1 MLSVCNGYIKRYAA
15 AVGILSVSVMVLVN
29 SEQAAEAV
37 RRGIGMCVQS
47 VIPSLFPMIFLSQYL
62 IKSGGAEEIGSML
75 NKPTKLLFGLPGV
88 CGVALLTGMFGGFPA
103 GARAAE
109 TLTESGAITRRQGQ
123 RLATIAFCSGPGF
136 TIGMVGAELYKNKSA
151 GLLILTAQIISSI
164 IIGMTMRLF
173 SGKKLMTSDE
183 RGYSNSAKSAGR
195 ADAFVESASDAAST
209 VIAMSSFIVVFQVIA
224 AMLDVARIN
233 AYLAVLFGRL
243 GAQQL
248 GECIVPC
255 IIEVTGGSILSVNI
269 GLPFTAFVVGFGGL
283 SVHFQNFAV
292 CRKIRLNK
300 LKYIFVRLIQGGV
313 CTVIVSLALELP
325 CFAEVCSP
333 VSLVMDGA
341 SPVSFSRISVSFGV
355 IMLVMCLMSVIC
367 LPNQSINFKAKE
379 KGDDYEPFKIL
390 RKKHNSV
397 V

>member
-15 AVGILSVSVMVLVN
+15 AVGILFASVMVLVN

-62 IKSGGAEEIGSML
+62 IKSGGAAEIGKLL
-75 NKPTKLLFGLPGV
+75 NKPTKVLFGLPGV
-88 CGVALLTGMFGGFPA
+88 CGVALLTGMVGGFPA

-109 TLTESGAITRRQGQ
+109 TLTESGTLTQKQGQ

-164 IIGMTMRLF
+164 IIGMTMRST
-173 SGKKLMTSDE
+173 SGRKGASDDDRE
-183 RGYSNSAKSAGR
+183 HHTPINTQGR
-195 ADAFVESASDAAST
+195 SDAFVESAADAAST

-224 AMLDVARIN
+224 AMLDAAHIN
-233 AYLAVLFGRL
+233 SYLAALFSRF

-248 GECIVPC
+248 GGCIVPC
-255 IIEVTGGSILSVNI
+255 LTEVTGGSMLSVNI

-292 CRKIRLNK
+292 CRRIRLNK
-300 LKYIFVRLIQGGV
+300 LKYIFVRLIQGGL
-313 CTVIVSLALELP
+313 CSVIVSLALKLP
-325 CFAEVCSP
+325 YFAEMCSP
-333 VSLVMDGA
+333 AAVTFDGA
-341 SPVSFSRISVSFGV
+341 SPVQFSRISYSFGV

-367 LPNQSINFKAKE
+367 LPNRTIKFKAKA
-379 KGDDYEPFKIL
+379 
-390 RKKHNSV
+390 
-397 V
+397 